1 MNSVFHSKLKTF
13 PMTTLKQFRFSDSTS
28 CPNRS
33 NGMNEILCR
42 EVPCRCDNG
51 FTCLTTTIEIPNFF
65 ACTINLFA
73 SGLMGFAGENQ
84 AEFSRYVQHSLD
96 DDLAD
101 ISGNYLDSP
110 LNHFWVAEA
119 GDRIVGIVG
128 VQWRTDEEA
137 ELRRMSVT
145 PDVRRQGIG
154 LGLLKTVE
162 DFCRKSGYKRLKLIT
177 VSQMSAAIAMYQKFG
192 FRLAGEENYGRL
204 LGQHFVKEL

>member
-1 MNSVFHSKLKTF
+1 MVN
-13 PMTTLKQFRFSDSTS
+13 FRTYRPED
-28 CPNRS
+28 CEAVR
-33 NGMNEILCR
+33 
-42 EVPCRCDNG
+42 
-51 FTCLTTTIEIPNFF
+51 
-65 ACTINLFA
+65 NLFA

-84 AEFSRYVQHSLD
+84 AEFSRYVQRSLD